1 MAAAKDGHWM
11 EKAFANSH
19 GQLRKKTGT
28 KSGSK
33 ISERKLEKAT
43 HSRSG
48 KTRKQAQLAETA
60 RKINSRRK

>member
-1 MAAAKDGHWM
+1 MAEKKDNHWL
-11 EKAFANSH
+11 ERAFSNAH
-19 GQLRKKTGT
+19 GQLRAKTGT